1 MTEPRFK
8 DDRTDEQRKTHTV
21 LYGGVDTFLSSWG
34 PPADAGVDSRA
45 YWACKPE
52 DCDKVRT
59 WVRAREEFNS
69 PHTTSSLR
77 PNDPIELQGYFPSQ
91 DATGDFVH
99 IYAVNPG
106 HPALKTWDNP
116 PHCFDCGGPASAAG
130 YCEACKR

>member
-21 LYGGVDTFLSSWG
+21 LHGGVDTFLSSWG

-69 PHTTSSLR
+69 PHDRKQGINAGIDEIYLR

-106 HPALKTWDNP
+106 HPALT
-116 PHCFDCGGPASAAG
+116 
-130 YCEACKR
+130 